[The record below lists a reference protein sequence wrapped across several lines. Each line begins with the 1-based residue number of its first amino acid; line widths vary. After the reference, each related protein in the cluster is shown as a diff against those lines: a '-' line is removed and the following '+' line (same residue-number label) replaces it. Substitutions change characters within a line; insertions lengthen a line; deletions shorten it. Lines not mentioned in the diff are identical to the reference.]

1 MPAKTTGP
9 LQPRRFAKLRP
20 LAARSA
26 PSKPAR
32 RHFDAVFNRFA
43 KQLQSTGELTR
54 VQFQLRKKQK
64 KTHWSILL
72 AGESSQVSR
81 KPSPSSDL
89 SITMSEEDAWDI
101 FRGKVPPLEVFASGR
116 MLVAGECEVAKRVY
130 RRLATRG
137 EIDLF

>member
-1 MPAKTTGP
+1 MPAETTKRVK
-9 LQPRRFAKLRP
+9 PRRFAKLLP

-26 PSKPAR
+26 PSKPSQR
-32 RHFDAVFNRFA
+32 DLDGVFNRLA
-43 KQLQSTGELTR
+43 KRLQSTGVLIR

-64 KTHWSILL
+64 KTHWNILL
-72 AGESSQVSR
+72 AGESSKMSR
-81 KPSPSSDL
+81 KPVPASDL

-116 MLVAGECEVAKRVY
+116 MLVTGDCKVIKRIY

-137 EIDLF
+137 EIDFF